1 MKVLQTRIEKD
12 FEQFIKSLTK
22 LESAEFC
29 GVARML
35 NVDMLKEG
43 NAAED
48 IKKLRGKR
56 AEAEKVEDAMTE
68 EEKEQFKEAMS
79 EFLRPMEDVM
89 NDMMDKFL
97 GLSKKARKKLLKIM
111 KDCPRGL

>member
-1 MKVLQTRIEKD
+1 MRVLQTRIEKD
-12 FEQFIKSLTK
+12 FEQFIKSLAK

-29 GVARML
+29 GVAKML
-35 NVDMLKEG
+35 NVNMLKEED
-43 NAAED
+43 AAKD

-56 AEAEKVEDAMTE
+56 AKTEKVEDVMTE

-97 GLSKKARKKLLKIM
+97 GLSKKARRELLKIM